1 MCGIYGMTSNAPS
14 VVRGMIE
21 SSCYRGPDGSN
32 VIVKNNVTL
41 GHNLLMITESSEL
54 STQPWTTPNNNIL
67 VYNGE
72 IFNYAELV
80 KKYSDF
86 NPKTTCDTELLA
98 WGLDTFGIEFIKEID
113 SMHAFVY
120 YKDNKLYLSRDH
132 VGIKPLY
139 YTINDKGLIFSSEV
153 RTLIKYVDKEP
164 DPFALQVF
172 SYCGY
177 NYSQNS
183 FFKNIKKVMPGE
195 TLEYNIDSKQ
205 IKSVYRDIVIGG
217 NNNKMNPEEF
227 REMFSNTIDKLLLG
241 NQPTGIFLSGGFD
254 STMIAYE
261 VNKRQTPR
269 TFTTK
274 ISPNP
279 THRKG
284 RDFNSDY
291 TTATRMAKEY
301 NYDHT
306 IVDFTPEKL
315 IKYFKKSSYVIDE
328 PSLNIS
334 NVMYFYMN
342 KVMGSKGIRVTLAGD
357 VGDELLCGYPKYYRF
372 RNDVKKGKIEIESFR
387 DFLKHTLIRGRD
399 LKKNIGIQ
407 DYVSL
412 NDMIDELSNTVF
424 PKDIYDKDDLIGS
437 YMRVD
442 QLSMCTED
450 FFKRNDRFGM
460 YHFME
465 GRFPFASKEFMKY
478 CMNINTNEKMYNTDR
493 LPPTK
498 CKLLS
503 SLAYNKLLPDYI
515 INKEKTGWT
524 SPTKLWYEQE
534 HIDYKYNRMFS
545 PFGQFESWKEQHN
558 F

>member
-72 IFNYAELV
+72 IFNYAELI
-80 KKYSDF
+80 KKYSNF

-205 IKSVYRDIVIGG
+205 IKSIYRDIVIGG

-261 VNKRQTPR
+261 VSKRQTPR

-279 THRKG
+279 IHRKG

-357 VGDELLCGYPKYYRF
+357 VG
-372 RNDVKKGKIEIESFR
+372 VK
-387 DFLKHTLIRGRD
+387 
-399 LKKNIGIQ
+399 
-407 DYVSL
+407 
-412 NDMIDELSNTVF
+412 
-424 PKDIYDKDDLIGS
+424 
-437 YMRVD
+437 
-442 QLSMCTED
+442 
-450 FFKRNDRFGM
+450 
-460 YHFME
+460 
-465 GRFPFASKEFMKY
+465 
-478 CMNINTNEKMYNTDR
+478 
-493 LPPTK
+493 
-498 CKLLS
+498 
-503 SLAYNKLLPDYI
+503 
-515 INKEKTGWT
+515 
-524 SPTKLWYEQE
+524 
-534 HIDYKYNRMFS
+534 
-545 PFGQFESWKEQHN
+545 
-558 F
+558 

>member
-217 NNNKMNPEEF
+217 
-227 REMFSNTIDKLLLG
+227 I
-241 NQPTGIFLSGGFD
+241 I
-254 STMIAYE
+254 
-261 VNKRQTPR
+261 
-269 TFTTK
+269 
-274 ISPNP
+274 
-279 THRKG
+279 
-284 RDFNSDY
+284 
-291 TTATRMAKEY
+291 
-301 NYDHT
+301 
-306 IVDFTPEKL
+306 
-315 IKYFKKSSYVIDE
+315 IK
-328 PSLNIS
+328 
-334 NVMYFYMN
+334 
-342 KVMGSKGIRVTLAGD
+342 
-357 VGDELLCGYPKYYRF
+357 
-372 RNDVKKGKIEIESFR
+372 
-387 DFLKHTLIRGRD
+387 
-399 LKKNIGIQ
+399 
-407 DYVSL
+407 
-412 NDMIDELSNTVF
+412 
-424 PKDIYDKDDLIGS
+424 
-437 YMRVD
+437 
-442 QLSMCTED
+442 
-450 FFKRNDRFGM
+450 
-460 YHFME
+460 
-465 GRFPFASKEFMKY
+465 
-478 CMNINTNEKMYNTDR
+478 
-493 LPPTK
+493 
-498 CKLLS
+498 
-503 SLAYNKLLPDYI
+503 
-515 INKEKTGWT
+515 
-524 SPTKLWYEQE
+524 
-534 HIDYKYNRMFS
+534 
-545 PFGQFESWKEQHN
+545 
-558 F
+558 